1 MINLGILISGRG
13 SNMESI
19 LNFLK
24 ENNIA
29 DICPKIV
36 ISSKTE
42 AEGLKK
48 ASKFG
53 VPTRVVSNNSKGW
66 DYDSEIINILQEYDV
81 NPENGLVCLAGYMRL
96 LSPEFVRKYKMRI
109 MNIHPSLLPSFPGLN
124 SQKKA
129 LDYGVKVTGCTVH
142 FVDEGLDSG
151 PVIAQKHV
159 TVLDSDTFETL
170 SERILV
176 QEHILYPYCVKLFSE
191 KRLLVEGRRVIVSEI
206 RRKNTQSTVK
216 QKNGVV
222 IS

>member
-96 LSPEFVRKYKMRI
+96 LSPEFVRKYKMHI

-191 KRLLVEGRRVIVSEI
+191 KRLLVEGRRVIVS
-206 RRKNTQSTVK
+206 
-216 QKNGVV
+216 
-222 IS
+222 

>member
-159 TVLDSDTFETL
+159 TVLDNDTFETL

-191 KRLLVEGRRVIVSEI
+191 KRLLVEGRRVIV
-206 RRKNTQSTVK
+206 T
-216 QKNGVV
+216 
-222 IS
+222 

>member
-36 ISSKTE
+36 ISSKPE

-48 ASKFG
+48 ASKYR

-159 TVLDSDTFETL
+159 AVLDNDTFETL
-170 SERILV
+170 SERILI
-176 QEHILYPYCVKLFSE
+176 QEHILYPNCVKLFSE
-191 KRLLVEGRRVIVSEI
+191 KRLLVEGRRVIV
-206 RRKNTQSTVK
+206 T
-216 QKNGVV
+216 
-222 IS
+222 

>member
-29 DICPKIV
+29 DICPKII
-36 ISSKTE
+36 ISSKPE
-42 AEGLKK
+42 AEGLRK

-53 VPTRVVSNNSKGW
+53 IPTRVVSNNSKGW
-66 DYDSEIINILQEYDV
+66 EYDSEIVKVLQEYDV

-96 LSPEFVRKYKMRI
+96 LSPEFVNKYKMRI
-109 MNIHPSLLPSFPGLN
+109 LNIHPSLLPSFPGLN

-151 PVIAQKHV
+151 PIIAQKHV
-159 TVLDSDTFETL
+159 AVLDNDTCETL
-170 SERILV
+170 SDRILE
-176 QEHILYPYCVKLFSE
+176 QEHILYPYCVQIFSE
-191 KRLLVEGRRVIVSEI
+191 NRISVQGRKVIV
-206 RRKNTQSTVK
+206 T
-216 QKNGVV
+216 
-222 IS
+222 

>member
-53 VPTRVVSNNSKGW
+53 VPTRVVSNHSKGW

-81 NPENGLVCLAGYMRL
+81 NSENGLVCLAGYMRL

-159 TVLDSDTFETL
+159 TVLDNDTFETL

-191 KRLLVEGRRVIVSEI
+191 KRLLVEGRRVIV
-206 RRKNTQSTVK
+206 T
-216 QKNGVV
+216 
-222 IS
+222 

>member
-129 LDYGVKVTGCTVH
+129 LDYGVKITGCTVH

-191 KRLLVEGRRVIVSEI
+191 KRLLVEGRRVIV
-206 RRKNTQSTVK
+206 T
-216 QKNGVV
+216 
-222 IS
+222 

>member
-36 ISSKTE
+36 ISSKPE

-66 DYDSEIINILQEYDV
+66 DYDSEIISILQEYDV

-159 TVLDSDTFETL
+159 AVLDNDTFETL

-176 QEHILYPYCVKLFSE
+176 QEHILYPNCVKLFSE
-191 KRLLVEGRRVIVSEI
+191 KRLLVEGRRVIVS
-206 RRKNTQSTVK
+206 
-216 QKNGVV
+216 
-222 IS
+222 

>member
-42 AEGLKK
+42 AEGLEK

-191 KRLLVEGRRVIVSEI
+191 KRLLVEGRRVIVS
-206 RRKNTQSTVK
+206 
-216 QKNGVV
+216 
-222 IS
+222 

>member
-24 ENNIA
+24 ENKIT
-29 DICPKIV
+29 DIRPKII
-36 ISSKTE
+36 ISSKPE
-42 AEGLKK
+42 AEGLRK

-66 DYDSEIINILQEYDV
+66 DYDSEIVNVLQEYDV
-81 NPENGLVCLAGYMRL
+81 NPDNGLVCLAGYMRL
-96 LSPEFVRKYKMRI
+96 LSSEFVKKYKMRI
-109 MNIHPSLLPSFPGLN
+109 LNIHPSLLPSFPGLN

-151 PVIAQKHV
+151 PIIAQKHV
-159 TVLDSDTFETL
+159 PVLDDDTSETL
-170 SERILV
+170 SDRILE
-176 QEHILYPYCVKLFSE
+176 QEHILYPYCVQLFSE
-191 KRLLVEGRRVIVSEI
+191 NRISVQGRKVTVI
-206 RRKNTQSTVK
+206 
-216 QKNGVV
+216 
-222 IS
+222 

>member
-36 ISSKTE
+36 ISSKPE
-42 AEGLKK
+42 ADGLKK

-66 DYDSEIINILQEYDV
+66 EYDREIINILQEYDV

-151 PVIAQKHV
+151 PVIAQRHV
-159 TVLDSDTFETL
+159 TVLDNDTFETL

-176 QEHILYPYCVKLFSE
+176 QEHILYPDCVKLFSE
-191 KRLLVEGRRVIVSEI
+191 KRLLVEGRRVIV
-206 RRKNTQSTVK
+206 T
-216 QKNGVV
+216 
-222 IS
+222 

>member
-53 VPTRVVSNNSKGW
+53 VPTMVVSNNSKGW
-66 DYDSEIINILQEYDV
+66 DYDSEIINILQKYDV

-96 LSPEFVRKYKMRI
+96 LSPEFVRMYKMRI

-191 KRLLVEGRRVIVSEI
+191 KRLLVEGRRVIVS
-206 RRKNTQSTVK
+206 
-216 QKNGVV
+216 
-222 IS
+222 

>member
-36 ISSKTE
+36 ISSKPE

-81 NPENGLVCLAGYMRL
+81 KPENGLVCLAGYMRL

-159 TVLDSDTFETL
+159 HVMDNDTFDTL

-191 KRLLVEGRRVIVSEI
+191 KRLLVEGRRVIV
-206 RRKNTQSTVK
+206 T
-216 QKNGVV
+216 
-222 IS
+222 

>member
-81 NPENGLVCLAGYMRL
+81 NSENGLVCLAGYMRL

-151 PVIAQKHV
+151 PIIAQKHV
-159 TVLDSDTFETL
+159 TVLDNDTFETL
-170 SERILV
+170 SERILG

-191 KRLLVEGRRVIVSEI
+191 KRLLVEGRRVIV
-206 RRKNTQSTVK
+206 T
-216 QKNGVV
+216 
-222 IS
+222 

>member
-36 ISSKTE
+36 ISSKPE

-48 ASKFG
+48 ASKLG

-66 DYDSEIINILQEYDV
+66 DYDSEIISTLQEYDV

-124 SQKKA
+124 SQQKA

-159 TVLDSDTFETL
+159 AVLDNDTFETL

-176 QEHILYPYCVKLFSE
+176 QEHILYPNCVKLFSE
-191 KRLLVEGRRVIVSEI
+191 KRLLVEGRRVIV
-206 RRKNTQSTVK
+206 T
-216 QKNGVV
+216 
-222 IS
+222 

>member
-36 ISSKTE
+36 ISSKPE
-42 AEGLKK
+42 ADGLKK

-66 DYDSEIINILQEYDV
+66 DYDREIINILQEYDV

-96 LSPEFVRKYKMRI
+96 LSPELVRKYKMRI

-159 TVLDSDTFETL
+159 TVLDNDTLETL
-170 SERILV
+170 SQRILV

-191 KRLLVEGRRVIVSEI
+191 KRLLVEGRRVIV
-206 RRKNTQSTVK
+206 T
-216 QKNGVV
+216 
-222 IS
+222 

>member
-53 VPTRVVSNNSKGW
+53 VPTRVVSNNSRGW

-191 KRLLVEGRRVIVSEI
+191 KRLLVEGRRVIVS
-206 RRKNTQSTVK
+206 
-216 QKNGVV
+216 
-222 IS
+222 

>member
-36 ISSKTE
+36 ISSKSE

-191 KRLLVEGRRVIVSEI
+191 KRLLVEGRRVIVS
-206 RRKNTQSTVK
+206 
-216 QKNGVV
+216 
-222 IS
+222 

>member
-19 LNFLK
+19 LNSLK
-24 ENNIA
+24 ENKVE
-29 DICPKIV
+29 DVCPKII
-36 ISSKTE
+36 ISSNPQ

-48 ASKFG
+48 ASIFG
-53 VPTRVVSNNSKGW
+53 VPTMVVTKNAKGW
-66 DYDSEIINILQEYDV
+66 DYDNQIVNILQEYDV

-96 LSPEFVRKYKMRI
+96 LSPEFVRRYKLRI

-151 PVIAQKHV
+151 PIIAQRHV
-159 TVLDSDTFETL
+159 MVFDNDTLETL
-170 SERILV
+170 SERILE
-176 QEHILYPYCVKLFSE
+176 QEHVLYPYCVKLFSE
-191 KRLLVEGRRVIVSEI
+191 NRLLIEDRKVIV
-206 RRKNTQSTVK
+206 T
-216 QKNGVV
+216 
-222 IS
+222 

>member
-36 ISSKTE
+36 ISSKPE

-48 ASKFG
+48 ASKLG
-53 VPTRVVSNNSKGW
+53 VTTRVVSNNSKGW
-66 DYDSEIINILQEYDV
+66 DYDSEIISILQEYDV

-124 SQKKA
+124 SQQKA

-159 TVLDSDTFETL
+159 AVLDNDTFETL

-176 QEHILYPYCVKLFSE
+176 QEHILYPNCVKLFSE
-191 KRLLVEGRRVIVSEI
+191 KRLLVEGRRVIV
-206 RRKNTQSTVK
+206 T
-216 QKNGVV
+216 
-222 IS
+222 

>member
-36 ISSKTE
+36 ISSKPE

-48 ASKFG
+48 ASKLG

-66 DYDSEIINILQEYDV
+66 DYDSEIISILQEYDV
-81 NPENGLVCLAGYMRL
+81 NPENGIVCLGGYMRL

-124 SQKKA
+124 SQQKA

-159 TVLDSDTFETL
+159 AVLDNDTFETL

-176 QEHILYPYCVKLFSE
+176 QEHILYPNCVKLFSE
-191 KRLLVEGRRVIVSEI
+191 KRLLVEGRRVIV
-206 RRKNTQSTVK
+206 T
-216 QKNGVV
+216 
-222 IS
+222 

>member
-159 TVLDSDTFETL
+159 TVLENDTFETL

-176 QEHILYPYCVKLFSE
+176 QEHILYPRCVKLFSE
-191 KRLLVEGRRVIVSEI
+191 KRLLVEGRRVIV
-206 RRKNTQSTVK
+206 T
-216 QKNGVV
+216 
-222 IS
+222 